1 MSDAILV
8 LNAGSSSVKYAIYD
22 AAPDGT
28 LRMRGQIDRIGQG
41 AVWRPDGAP
50 DMPLPLPADAGHK
63 PVLTWLTDRLRDDAG
78 DLTIVAAGHRVVH
91 GGQDFAAP
99 CIVTPDVMRGMRD
112 LAPLAP
118 GHQPHN
124 IAGIEALQA
133 VWPEIPQIACFDTAF
148 HRSQPRLAQLFAL
161 PRALGDAGVLRY
173 GFHGLS
179 YDYIASRLPDVL
191 GARAEG
197 RVIVMHLG
205 NGASACAMQN
215 RKSIAT
221 TMGFTALDGLM
232 MGTRC
237 GDIDPGV
244 LIHLQR
250 TEGYSP
256 DALEDLL
263 GRQSGLKGVSG
274 ISSDMR
280 DLLASKAPEAAEAVD
295 LFAYRASL
303 SIGSLAAA
311 LGGVDALIF
320 TAGIGE
326 HSAEVRARICAR
338 CAWLGLAIDADAN
351 AAHATLFQTP
361 DSAIAAGTIPTNE
374 ELVIANR
381 TRALMQIA

>member
-8 LNAGSSSVKYAIYD
+8 LNAGSSSVKYAIYP
-22 AAPDGT
+22 AGPDDT
-28 LRMRGQIDRIGQG
+28 ALLQGQIDRIGQG
-41 AVWRPDGAP
+41 AVWRPRGGA
-50 DMPLPLPADAGHK
+50 DQDLPLPPEAGHRA
-63 PVLTWLTDRLRDDAG
+63 VLTWLTDRLQAEAG
-78 DLTIVAAGHRVVH
+78 DLTIIAAGHRVVH
-91 GGQDFAAP
+91 GGQRFGAP
-99 CIVTPDVMRGMRD
+99 CIVTPDVLDGIRA
-112 LAPLAP
+112 LSPLAP

-133 VWPEIPQIACFDTAF
+133 VWPDIPQVACFDTAF
-148 HRSQPRLAQLFAL
+148 HRTQPRLAQLFAI
-161 PRALGDAGVLRY
+161 PRALTDEGVLRY

-179 YDYIASRLPDVL
+179 YDYIATQLPAIL
-191 GARAEG
+191 GTRAEG
-197 RVIVMHLG
+197 RVIVLHLG
-205 NGASACAMQN
+205 NGASACAMVN
-215 RKSIAT
+215 RQSIAT

-250 TEGYSP
+250 SEGY
-256 DALEDLL
+256 DAAALEDLL

-280 DLLASKAPEAAEAVD
+280 DLLASDAPEAAEAVD

-311 LGGVDALIF
+311 LGGLDALVF

-326 HSAEVRARICAR
+326 HSAEVRNRICAR
-338 CAWLGLAIDADAN
+338 CSWLGLTIDAGAN
-351 AAHATLFQTP
+351 DLHHTLFHTE
-361 DSAIAAGTIPTNE
+361 DSAVAAAVIPTNE

-381 TRALMQIA
+381 TRALVAAG